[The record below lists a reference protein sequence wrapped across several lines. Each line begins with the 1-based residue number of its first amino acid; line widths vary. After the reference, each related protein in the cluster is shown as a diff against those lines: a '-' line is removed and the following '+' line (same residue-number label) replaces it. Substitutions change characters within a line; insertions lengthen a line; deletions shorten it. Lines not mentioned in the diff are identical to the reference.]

1 MAEEVELVDTM
12 VKIFGDVTE
21 RVGEEV
27 RVMNVTMFPRS
38 VKRCCSEHITD
49 EDVRLLDGLH
59 RGT

>member
-12 VKIFGDVTE
+12 VKIVGDVTE

-27 RVMNVTMFPRS
+27 RVMNVTMFPRF
-38 VKRCCSEHITD
+38 VKRCCGEHMMD
-49 EDVRLLDGLH
+49 EDVWLLDGLH